1 MTDTSRS
8 PRTIGRPTVQTT
20 LVSFPLLAGLVAF
33 VAALGQ
39 ASMLADADSYW
50 HLATGRWIIAN
61 RAVPTTDPFSH
72 SMPGVAWTAHEW
84 GSEVLMRVAYDWAGW
99 PGMLWLAAIAFAL
112 TMAIMARF
120 LVDRMEPQHAIV
132 LTLVCATL
140 MVTHLLARPHVIVW
154 PLTVAWV
161 GALVRAGE
169 QRTAPPWY
177 LLVMLVVWANLHA
190 SFTLALGF
198 TAALAVDAVMQ
209 RETTASRVACAR
221 QWGAFFVAAIA
232 CSLINPQGIG
242 AYEHARSVM
251 AMTTTLAVVNE
262 WKSADFHTFRPLLL
276 WLLMVLGLGLTGRLR
291 LSVARLMFVCG
302 LLYLALKHQ
311 RYHALVGVVSPFL
324 LATPIAAGLKSLT
337 DSTGKDVEVLDRWF
351 RALARPA
358 SANGILMI
366 VALGALLAYGNTR
379 ISRPAPA
386 AEITPARALA
396 AFQATGTTGRVLNEY
411 SFGGYLI
418 FRGIPVF
425 YDGRGDM
432 YGDALIGEAVDAL
445 FLKHR
450 GALEQLLATHQIGWT
465 LLTPTTP
472 AVQLLDY
479 LPNWQRI
486 YADSIAVVHV
496 RRDLLHTAPSPVPP
510 R

>member
-1 MTDTSRS
+1 MTSTTMPHDSS
-8 PRTIGRPTVQTT
+8 GRPTAQTAF
-20 LVSFPLLAGLVAF
+20 VSFPLLAGFIAF
-33 VAALGQ
+33 VGALGQ

-50 HLATGRWIIAN
+50 HLATGRWIIAH
-61 RAVPTTDPFSH
+61 RAVPTTDSFSH

-84 GSEVLMRVAYDWAGW
+84 GSEVLMRVVFDWAGW
-99 PGMLWLAAIAFAL
+99 PGLQWMAAIAFAL
-112 TMAIMARF
+112 TIAIMARF

-132 LTLVCATL
+132 LTLVGATL
-140 MVTHLLARPHVIVW
+140 MITHLLARPHVIVW

-169 QRTAPPWY
+169 QRTAPPWW
-177 LLVMLVVWANLHA
+177 LLPMLVVWANLHA

-198 TAALAVDAVMQ
+198 AVALAADAIMQ
-209 RETTASRVACAR
+209 GETTAARLACAR
-221 QWGAFFVAAIA
+221 RWGAFVVAAIA
-232 CSLINPQGIG
+232 CSLINPRGIG

-251 AMTTTLAVVNE
+251 AMTTTLAVVSE

-276 WLLMVLGLGLTGRLR
+276 WLLMVLGLALTGRLR
-291 LSVARLMFVCG
+291 LSAARLLFVCG

-324 LATPIAAGLKSLT
+324 LATPIAAGMTSWT
-337 DSTGKDVEVLDRWF
+337 DTSGKDVELLDRWF

-358 SANGILMI
+358 RASGILVVI
-366 VALGALLAYGNTR
+366 ALGALLAVGHVR
-379 ISRPAPA
+379 MSRPIPA
-386 AEITPARALA
+386 AAITPERAVA
-396 AFQATGTTGRVLNEY
+396 AFQATGMTGRVLNEY

-418 FRGIPVF
+418 FHGIPVF

-445 FLKHR
+445 SLKKR
-450 GALEQLLATHQIGWT
+450 GAIERLLATYHIGWT
-465 LLTPTTP
+465 LLTPSTP

-486 YADSIAVVHV
+486 YTDSIAVVHV
-496 RRDLLHTAPSPVPP
+496 RRDLLPIVAPPTPS